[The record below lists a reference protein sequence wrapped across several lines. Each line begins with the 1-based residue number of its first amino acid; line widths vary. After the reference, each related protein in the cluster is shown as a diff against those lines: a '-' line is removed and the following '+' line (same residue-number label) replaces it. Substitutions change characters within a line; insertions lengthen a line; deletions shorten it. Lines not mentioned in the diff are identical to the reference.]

1 MFLFNMWQP
10 VVSIEHASNAIPP
23 ELGTLGL
30 TPEILES
37 HVAWD
42 AGAEYVGQ
50 KLAAAIQS
58 PIVVGEYSRLVADLN
73 RSPEN
78 HESVPSTAF
87 GVAVPGNSQLSD
99 KDRKKRLET
108 YHSPYWSEVLKHIH
122 SIFDSGHECLHL
134 GIHSFTH
141 EYPGQVREMDIGLL
155 VDPSHIGDGPITKL
169 IHKAINESGL
179 DCRVNEPYSGLNDGI
194 TTNFR
199 NRFLDGRY
207 ASVEFEVSHR
217 LLGDLD
223 RVAKIIIE
231 AVQTSGYLDEYLK
244 Q

>member
-1 MFLFNMWQP
+1 MWQP

-30 TPEILES
+30 SDEILDS

-42 AGAEYVGQ
+42 PGAEYVGR
-50 KLAAAIQS
+50 KLAAAIHA
-58 PIVVGEYSRLVADLN
+58 PIILGQYSRLVADLN

-78 HESVPSTAF
+78 LESVPSNAF
-87 GVAVPGNSQLSD
+87 GVAVPGNSHLSHE
-99 KDRKKRLET
+99 DREKRLET
-108 YHSPYWSEVLKHIH
+108 YHRPYWSDVLRHIH
-122 SIFDSGHECLHL
+122 RVFDSGHECLHL

-141 EYPGQVREMDIGLL
+141 EYPGEVREMDIGLL
-155 VDPSHIGDGPITKL
+155 VDPSHIGDGPLTKL
-169 IHKAINESGL
+169 IHKGINERGL

-217 LLGDLD
+217 LLDKLD
-223 RVAKIIIE
+223 QVAKCIIE
-231 AVQTSGYLDEYLK
+231 AVMDTGYLNEYLK
-244 Q
+244 R